1 LEKLILRLRQ
11 RESQKIYG
19 ELSMKKSAIYAIV
32 AVIVIIVVII
42 AAVFA
47 LGLIPTGGTPQATP
61 TPTASTAPGA
71 AVANATTLTFSA
83 NITTNGATT
92 TYSWSGKNLH
102 STNETLRVDFATYA
116 YILDAGA
123 QKSWMS
129 TDSGATWTQGVFND
143 DWTSWGPQWSG
154 IVDNLAH
161 WTSGETYTYTETGTG
176 ATVVVYN
183 VVVNPTIPDS
193 TFTAA

>member
-1 LEKLILRLRQ
+1 
-11 RESQKIYG
+11 
-19 ELSMKKSAIYAIV
+19 MKKNIMYAIV
-32 AVIVIIVVII
+32 AVIVIIIVIV

-47 LGLIPTGGTPQATP
+47 LGLIPMGGTPAATP
-61 TPTASTAPGA
+61 TPTAATVTGA
-71 AVANATTLTFSA
+71 DVANATTLTFSA

-129 TDSGATWTQGVFND
+129 TDSGATWTQGVFAD
-143 DWTSWGPQWSG
+143 DWTSWGPLWSAN
-154 IVDNLAH
+154 VDNLAH
-161 WTSGETYTYTETGTG
+161 WTSGVTYPYTETATG
-176 ATVVVYN
+176 ATVLIFN
-183 VVVNPTIPDS
+183 IVVNPTIPES
-193 TFTAA
+193 TFTATA